1 MAESIKELKDAI
13 KEQTRQQA
21 KLQRERE
28 RLNRASTGGSSATSM
43 AAAGKSS
50 AYITEIIKQRKE
62 NNQALR
68 DVGKKITELTGRRDV
83 ARDANTTM
91 DRMAEA
97 FRDGLSRFFGVD
109 FKQTFLDGLT
119 SIKEGLLSLSK
130 KLVAGFKSLYK
141 NLIKKP
147 VGTLMDIIMGA
158 IKTAGL
164 VIGFVKFLEGWQK
177 ATKWFG
183 ANADFGDK
191 LAAGLAN
198 LAGAFMGIDEDQRK
212 ELAKKMATF
221 FDRVGETL
229 QEILDGVRQ
238 TIMGLIN
245 GDSTEVKEGIRKVWD
260 TIVDTALGGI
270 RTALSSLTDNDER
283 VEAVIGGLK
292 KTFDKLFETGEAFFK
307 FAQDLFG
314 LLLGDSN
321 SSWSK
326 VWDSFSNLGEKILE
340 AIDEGLNTI
349 FTAVGLE
356 DTYKDFKDGL
366 QAVTD
371 VIITIYDTIMS
382 IPRSIKEMF
391 QAIGQ
396 WVNNTVGFEV
406 FKVSKDSKTM
416 GSVNAINTIRDAKA
430 QVMTNTALSKAERD
444 KLLAEIEKIENDP
457 SMQGDAKRQ
466 ADAINAMFKDFNSG
480 LSKIESGLTVK
491 LGVAENYEQLINAIR
506 NNQELSAGEKSAL
519 LEETRAA
526 RSAGTSYN
534 DFKQSVTTN
543 NNLAIQAKPKPE
555 NTLTDLGGAQTDFGS
570 GA

>member
-28 RLNRASTGGSSATSM
+28 RLNRASTGGSTATSM

-68 DVGKKITELTGRRDV
+68 DVGKKITELTGKRDV
-83 ARDANTTM
+83 AKDANTTM

-147 VGTLMDIIMGA
+147 VGTLMDIITGA

-191 LAAGLAN
+191 LASGLAN

-245 GDSTEVKEGIRKVWD
+245 GDSSEVKEGMRKVWD

-326 VWDSFSNLGEKILE
+326 VWDSFKNLGEKILE

-371 VIITIYDTIMS
+371 VLITIYDTIMS

-396 WVNNTVGFEV
+396 WVNNTVGFEI
-406 FKVSKDSKTM
+406 FKVSKDSKAM

-480 LSKIESGLTVK
+480 LSKMESGLTVK
-491 LGVAENYEQLINAIR
+491 LGVAENYEQLIGAIKD
-506 NNQELSAGEKSAL
+506 NQELSANEKSAL
-519 LEETRAA
+519 LEQATAA
-526 RSAGTSYN
+526 KSAGTSYN

-543 NNLAIQAKPKPE
+543 NNLAILTKPKTE
-555 NTLTDLGGAQTDFGS
+555 GTVMDNQGMNSNLDVSA
-570 GA
+570 